1 MISLFHGPD
10 EFSRSEALAAMRAR
24 IPPDL
29 AELNITVLEGRR
41 LRVDGLAAACE
52 AMPFLT
58 DQRMVIVYDAL
69 KQLKAGKERDEIM
82 AYLDK
87 VPPACDLIFVERD
100 DIDRRGA
107 LFSRLSKIAQVRE
120 FRPLEGH
127 ALLRWLGERA
137 STIEAKL
144 EPAAAQRLAEY
155 VGGEGRA
162 LINELNKLATY
173 AGRGG
178 KITAQLVDLL
188 VQDRQEQNL
197 FSFIDDLSARKR
209 SAALRGLH
217 MLLEEGQAA
226 TYIMFMLARQVRILI
241 GVQEIAAKRLRPEQI
256 AAELGQK
263 PFVVRKAIDQARHY
277 GPGELAT
284 IHDRLLEFDHA
295 SKTGRI
301 AAETALEILVLE
313 ICQK

>member
-1 MISLFHGPD
+1 MIYLFHGSD
-10 EFSRSEALAAMRAR
+10 EFSRSEALTAMHAR

-29 AELNITVLEGRR
+29 AELNITILEGRR
-41 LRVDGLAAACE
+41 LRIDSLAAACE

-58 DQRMVIVYDAL
+58 EQRMVIVYDAL

-82 AYLDK
+82 GYLDK
-87 VPPACDLIFVERD
+87 VPPACDLIFLERE

-120 FRPLEGH
+120 FLPLEGQ
-127 ALLRWLGERA
+127 ALLRWLSERA
-137 STIEAKL
+137 NGLEARL

-162 LINELNKLATY
+162 LINELSKLATY
-173 AGRGG
+173 AGRGER
-178 KITAQLVDLL
+178 ISTQQVDLL

-217 MLLEEGQAA
+217 LLLEEGQAA

-241 GVQEIAAKRLRPEQI
+241 GIQDVAAKRMRPEQI

-263 PFVVRKAIDQARHY
+263 PFVVRKALEQVRHY

-313 ICQK
+313 ICSK